1 MIWKIPWDFLGS
13 DREQPHSAIFII
25 KIFQLFPWILCL
37 FAGVNKLTALHWKE
51 LHFPLKIRNFPQL
64 SRIYFTDYALYLNR
78 NLLCGRHL
86 LNNLNKKHFHLCG
99 RNEKPNQNQF
109 SSIFLKTI
117 GFSFFYK
124 VFSSFSNFMK
134 MLLNYFSNFSLNFD
148 KNLSIILVFFSTIQW
163 KLLEVFE
170 KFLSNFFEAFK
181 KI

>member
-148 KNLSIILVFFSTIQW
+148 KNLSIISVFFSTIQW
-163 KLLEVFE
+163 KLLEVFV
-170 KFLSNFFEAFK
+170 KLKNIWGFY
-181 KI
+181 